1 MKHRK
6 IKQYLVG
13 MLSCVMLT
21 TCFFV
26 TPVKAGSS
34 TLTVDKSSF
43 QTELDTSQWNA
54 SDGRVT
60 AEGGKLVFSKDSKSS
75 TSLIAKVI
83 AKNTGYHD
91 YIVKT
96 KAVMNLKE
104 IPDKGI
110 FTLGLGLT
118 SIEASMGEPGNIEI
132 QFARDGG
139 TKASVVVY
147 DKDGNKTEVTTA
159 SVSFG
164 SSTKVEATISAESV
178 LKVSVD
184 GRTLCNDKISV
195 DGEGR
200 VGFMQ
205 TGGCAVTISDVT
217 VEAYNYDRPENV
229 DVYEDFENESIN
241 INSLTANMVYT
252 TGKYVPY
259 GMEIRENNGNRAM
272 VFQNMSLS
280 YLGSLYK
287 YSNFEL
293 TFDVIGLQRVNETDD
308 QGNILVAKNNNF
320 AVSFGDEAADYSGYG
335 YETSADMVVFN
346 DKSQAS
352 SLNYKHIGNGADK
365 GYDYYNAECTR
376 DFTIRVSVIDG
387 MVTASVKWIDE
398 TNFTEI
404 LSYNLSNKTP
414 LGYVHIWTSGSNCNM
429 SIDNLTLTNKDKDA
443 KTVEVDFKSAVYE
456 IPEDFKYEKIG
467 FNYREDTAEE
477 TSAEM
482 SPYYLIPV
490 VALVCLMAIVIV
502 LVVIKKSK
510 GGNQNVQV

>member
-6 IKQYLVG
+6 IKQYIVG
-13 MLSCVMLT
+13 MLSCVMVAT
-21 TCFFV
+21 YFCV

-43 QTELDTSQWNA
+43 RTELDTSQWNA

-60 AEGGKLVFSKDSKSS
+60 AKDGKLVFSRDSISS
-75 TSLIAKVI
+75 TSLIAKVV

-96 KAVMNLKE
+96 RAVMNLKG

-110 FTLGLGLT
+110 FAIGLGLG
-118 SIEASMGEPGNIEI
+118 SVEASMGEPGNIEI

-147 DKDGNKTEVTTA
+147 DKDGNKTKVTTA
-159 SVSFG
+159 SISFG
-164 SSTKVEATISAESV
+164 SSTKVEATISAESI

-184 GRTLCNDKISV
+184 GRTLCNEKISV

-217 VEAYNYDRPENV
+217 FEAYNYDRPENV

-241 INSLTANMVYT
+241 INSLTANMVFT

-272 VFQNMSLS
+272 VFQNMSVS
-280 YLGSLYK
+280 YLGSLYQ

-308 QGNILVAKNNNF
+308 QGNVLVPMNDNF
-320 AVSFGDEAADYSGYG
+320 AVSFGDEATDYSGYG
-335 YETSADMVVFN
+335 YTTSTDMVVFN
-346 DKSQAS
+346 NKSQAS

-414 LGYVHIWTSGSNCNM
+414 LGYVHIWTTGANCNL
-429 SIDNLTLTNKDKDA
+429 SIDNLTLINKDKDA
-443 KTVEVDFKSAVYE
+443 KTIDVDFKSAVYE
-456 IPEDFKYEKIG
+456 VPEDFKYEKIG
-467 FNYREDTAEE
+467 FDYREDVAEE
-477 TSAEM
+477 ASSTI
-482 SPYYLIPV
+482 SPYYIIPI
-490 VALVCLMAIVIV
+490 VAFVCVIAFIIV
-502 LVVIKKSK
+502 LAVTKKRK
-510 GGNQNVQV
+510 GDMQDDQI